1 MPVDVKLYDYAT
13 PRQKE
18 FLDAIEQYGSA
29 TAANGVQV
37 LVAEKNKPFAPGQY
51 RVINSGTVI
60 VHLGVGATV
69 AKAKANAEAAASG
82 NPAPGIPLLP
92 GAVEILRFGSDAYFS
107 ALAAS
112 STTIYITPGQGI

>member
-1 MPVDVKLYDYAT
+1 MASNSQIAFAPLGETV
-13 PRQKE
+13 
-18 FLDAIEQYGSA
+18 AITANA
-29 TAANGVQV
+29 TAPNGVQV
-37 LVAEKNKPFAPGQY
+37 LVAERNSPISAGQY

-60 VHLGVGATV
+60 VHLGIGNTV

-92 GAVEILRFGSDAYFS
+92 GAVEILRFGAEAYFS

-112 STTIYITPGQGI
+112 ASTVYITPGQGI